1 MPTSKTQTKTKK
13 TSVKTQKS
21 SVKKKSDTKY
31 PRPNDVLLSQKI
43 KQFIAEVGEKE
54 LTPEQSC
61 IYKAFTKTKGSA
73 TYIDVTT
80 RKGKSFKVKI
90 YSNKFSN
97 GVQYILMGHY
107 KTTREYVTANEILNL
122 CDVIRK
128 GEEYFSR
135 GYTVYKLSHKYNNVT
150 IRTVLKI
157 DIKGKEAVLKSFH
170 SDR

>member
-1 MPTSKTQTKTKK
+1 MATKTKTK
-13 TSVKTQKS
+13 TTSVKTQKS

-43 KQFIAEVGEKE
+43 KQFIAEVGDKE
-54 LTPEQSC
+54 LTEEQKR
-61 IYKAFTKTKGSA
+61 IYKAFTKTKGAA
-73 TYIDVTT
+73 TNIYVTDSQG
-80 RKGKSFKVKI
+80 RMLNVKI

-128 GEEYFSR
+128 GRMYPSK
-135 GYTVYKLSHKYNNVT
+135 GYTVYQLLHKYNNVT

-157 DIKGKEAVLKSFH
+157 DMNEKEAVLKSFY
-170 SDR
+170 SNR